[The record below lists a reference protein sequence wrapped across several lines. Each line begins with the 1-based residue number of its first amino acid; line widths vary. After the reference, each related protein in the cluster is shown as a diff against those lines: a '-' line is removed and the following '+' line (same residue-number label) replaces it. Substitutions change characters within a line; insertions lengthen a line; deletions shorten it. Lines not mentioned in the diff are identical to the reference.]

1 MISVFTRK
9 SFFFVKKHDG
19 NIMMGHKKIA
29 IEGLKR
35 MKLLLRSDFTEM
47 PSQHSRLQE
56 YEIRKRYRN
65 IDKNDLLNLQKH
77 YPEFNFILTEKS
89 HNINNADLIFS
100 NRYYNLYKFQRKD
113 N

>member
-1 MISVFTRK
+1 
-9 SFFFVKKHDG
+9 
-19 NIMMGHKKIA
+19 
-29 IEGLKR
+29 
-35 MKLLLRSDFTEM
+35 M